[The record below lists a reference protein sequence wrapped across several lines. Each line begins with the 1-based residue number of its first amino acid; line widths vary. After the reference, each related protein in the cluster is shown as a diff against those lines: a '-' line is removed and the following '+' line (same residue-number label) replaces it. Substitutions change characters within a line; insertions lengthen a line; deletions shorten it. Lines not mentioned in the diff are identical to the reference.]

1 MNYKDRI
8 DKVQEIYKIAEDKG
22 LNIYTIAFLLA
33 LYDDREFLK
42 FYKEFK
48 EKQSVPIQ

>member
-1 MNYKDRI
+1 MTYKDRI
-8 DKVQEIYKIAEDKG
+8 DKVQEIYKIAKDKN
-22 LNIYTIAFLLA
+22 LNVSTLAFLLA
-33 LYDDREFLK
+33 LYNDREFLK